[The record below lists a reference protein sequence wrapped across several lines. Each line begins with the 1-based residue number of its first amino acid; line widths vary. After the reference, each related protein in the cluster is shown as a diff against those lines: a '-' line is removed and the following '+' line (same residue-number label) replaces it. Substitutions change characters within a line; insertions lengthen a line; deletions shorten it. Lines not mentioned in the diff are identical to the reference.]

1 MLFFPITIH
10 NQLKPFFMNVTKNA
24 ITGLKTNRKCLPLM
38 GDFLQIK
45 RMQPS
50 AAQSGEARTLK
61 LQTTDADALLDALVL
76 EMSRKKASQGMTGY
90 LGNASRVQ
98 QSQSQ
103 TLRPALPTNMC
114 GAHNPGR
121 QKVVNLGLAEPPAR
135 SATPS
140 RASILPTEV

>member
-24 ITGLKTNRKCLPLM
+24 ITGLKTNGKCLPLM
-38 GDFLQIK
+38 GDFPQIK
-45 RMQPS
+45 RIQPS

-61 LQTTDADALLDALVL
+61 LQTTDVDALLDALML
-76 EMSRKKASQGMTGY
+76 EMSREKATQGTTGY
-90 LGNASRVQ
+90 LGNASHIR

-114 GAHNPGR
+114 GPYTPGR

-135 SATPS
+135 SATTS